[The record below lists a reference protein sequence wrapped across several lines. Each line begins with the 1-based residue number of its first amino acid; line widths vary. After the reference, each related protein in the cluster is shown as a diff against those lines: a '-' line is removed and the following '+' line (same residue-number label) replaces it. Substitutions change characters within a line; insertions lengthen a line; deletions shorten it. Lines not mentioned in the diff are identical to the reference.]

1 MGIKN
6 NLEEFK
12 ARRFLTHAMG
22 KLDEDTVLNLVQQGL
37 DQGVDSFELIEE
49 ARAGMEKVGEL
60 YDEGKYFLCDLIVGA
75 DIFTGVINLVLKS
88 TNVEPVKDT
97 PPVIIG
103 TVSGDIHDIG
113 KNIMISVLKSKGC
126 QVYDLGV
133 DVPKEAFL
141 EAVRKTGSSV
151 LCLSGLITTAYE
163 SMKKIVDLLEKE
175 GLRSK
180 VSVVIGGLVDEA
192 VKNYTGADYW
202 VTDCAKGSDL
212 CIRIIH
218 DHSGKQKLAC
228 L

>member
-6 NLEEFK
+6 NIEEFK

-22 KLDEDTVLNLVQQGL
+22 KLDEDTVLNLVRQGL
-37 DQGVDSFELIEE
+37 EHGVDTLELIEE

-60 YDEGKYFLCDLIVGA
+60 YDEGKYFLCDLMVGA
-75 DIFTGVINLVLKS
+75 EIFTEVINLVLKS
-88 TNVEPVKDT
+88 TNIEPVSIY
-97 PPVIIG
+97 PPIIFG
-103 TVSGDIHDIG
+103 TVGGDIHDIG

-126 QVYDLGV
+126 QIYDLGV
-133 DVPKEAFL
+133 DVPEAAFIKAVKE
-141 EAVRKTGSSV
+141 TGSLV

-180 VSVVIGGLVDEA
+180 VSVVIGGLVNEA

-202 VTDCAKGSDL
+202 VTDCGKGSEL
-212 CIRIIH
+212 CIRIMH
-218 DHSGKQKLAC
+218 DHSSKQAIAC